1 MSHFP
6 WSGEDANVFAASG
19 SKGERSLMQNRWFAL
34 PQQNKEGN
42 DFMKAY
48 KKIMGGIAEF
58 ENIVTSLVLVFVTA
72 ITFANVVVRKV
83 SDSQFAWTEELV
95 INLFV
100 LLIMM
105 GCALGA
111 REGSLISLS
120 LVFDRLKIGGKKVL
134 VVIATVVNTAF
145 WALLLWTGWEKVLSQ
160 MESGKHTSSLGWPEW
175 VFTIFLPIGCIFLIL
190 HTIEYL
196 VDVLH
201 GDADCVKEEGGND

>member
-1 MSHFP
+1 MEKFDYLIVG
-6 WSGEDANVFAASG
+6 SGLSGASFA
-19 SKGERSLMQNRWFAL
+19 RLAL
-34 PQQNKEGN
+34 DQ
-42 DFMKAY
+42 
-48 KKIMGGIAEF
+48 
-58 ENIVTSLVLVFVTA
+58 
-72 ITFANVVVRKV
+72 
-83 SDSQFAWTEELV
+83 
-95 INLFV
+95 
-100 LLIMM
+100 
-105 GCALGA
+105 
-111 REGSLISLS
+111 
-120 LVFDRLKIGGKKVL
+120 GKKVL

>member
-1 MSHFP
+1 
-6 WSGEDANVFAASG
+6 
-19 SKGERSLMQNRWFAL
+19 
-34 PQQNKEGN
+34 
-42 DFMKAY
+42 MKAY

-105 GCALGA
+105 GCARGA